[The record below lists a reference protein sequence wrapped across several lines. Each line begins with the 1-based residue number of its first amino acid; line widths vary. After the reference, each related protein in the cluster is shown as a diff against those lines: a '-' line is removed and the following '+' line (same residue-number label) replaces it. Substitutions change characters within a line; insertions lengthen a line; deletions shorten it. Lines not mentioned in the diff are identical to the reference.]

1 MIALALILGY
11 LVGSIPTS
19 VWLGRLWGVDLR
31 ADGTR
36 NPGANNARNLGG
48 YPLAALVLSME
59 LVKGLAAVAVGLAIG
74 DDPGGVAAGLGAI
87 AGNVYNV
94 WFRFEGGKG
103 LSITGG
109 VLLGIW
115 PVIFPVVVVVIIVS
129 WALTKSSGRATLV
142 TLVVLIASALAWDQF
157 RVSYAWGVEEPQL
170 LLIAAVGITLLLF
183 PKHFYDARHPIR

>member
-31 ADGTR
+31 ADGTT
-36 NPGANNARNLGG
+36 NPGANNARALGG
-48 YPLAALVLSME
+48 YPLAALVLVME

-74 DDPGGVAAGLGAI
+74 DDPGAVAAGLGAI

-129 WALTKSSGRATLV
+129 WALTKSSGRATLA
-142 TLVVLIASALAWDQF
+142 TLVVLIASALAWDQ
-157 RVSYAWGVEEPQL
+157 VGITYAWGVEEPRL

-183 PKHFYDARHPIR
+183 PKHFYDARHPIN

>member
-19 VWLGRLWGVDLR
+19 VWLGRVWGVDLR
-31 ADGTR
+31 ADGTK
-36 NPGANNARNLGG
+36 NPGANNARALGG

-87 AGNVYNV
+87 AGNIYNV

-142 TLVVLIASALAWDQF
+142 TLVVLIASALAWDEVG
-157 RVSYAWGVEEPQL
+157 VSDAWGVEEPRL

-183 PKHFYDARHPIR
+183 PKHFYDARHPIS